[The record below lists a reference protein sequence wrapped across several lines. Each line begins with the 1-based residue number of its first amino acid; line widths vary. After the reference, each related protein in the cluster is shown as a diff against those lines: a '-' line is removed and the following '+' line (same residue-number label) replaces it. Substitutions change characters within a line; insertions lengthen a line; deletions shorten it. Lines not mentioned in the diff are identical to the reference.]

1 MTTLQ
6 KALTANASCSSL
18 SGLIMI
24 VGHQQ
29 LATLFQVSNA
39 MPFWIIGIL
48 LLFFALT
55 IVIEIKPQR
64 IKAVWWIIIQDVLWV
79 VGSIVLLLLQPWG
92 ISTIG
97 NMMIGGMAA
106 LVFFF
111 AYWQYQGIQ
120 ALKQN
125 LSSGALN

>member
-24 VGHQQ
+24 VAHQQ
-29 LATLFQVSNA
+29 LANLFQVNNA

-48 LLFFALT
+48 LLFFAAT
-55 IVIEIKPQR
+55 IVIEIKQQR
-64 IKAVWWIIIQDVLWV
+64 IKAVWWIIIQDLLWV
-79 VGSIVLLLLQPWG
+79 AGSIILLLLQPWD

-97 NMMIGGMAA
+97 NVMIGGMAA

-120 ALKQN
+120 VLKQTAA
-125 LSSGALN
+125 SGALG